1 MDKSKIKTQ
10 YKILHD
16 FQVKHLHVLQLDSD
30 YEYGNYDNRNPGNSD
45 GAGILCS
52 FTGSDFHLS
61 LFSGQRVLYLS
72 YHLGCHWIFFLCYQS
87 KKKNKIRK
95 SGVF

>member
-30 YEYGNYDNRNPGNSD
+30 YEYGNYDKSKAVIEDNSYKYMLNS
-45 GAGILCS
+45 IES
-52 FTGSDFHLS
+52 WV
-61 LFSGQRVLYLS
+61 VLYEAGNFPED
-72 YHLGCHWIFFLCYQS
+72 YFKGKTVEFVRGTGEVNERIA
-87 KKKNKIRK
+87 
-95 SGVF
+95 V